1 MKVRLGYVAIALNLP
16 KVTSSST
23 VTYSRYSKINTEA
36 DKLNKLK
43 EVTRSNIYDLE
54 KILNYNIENQI
65 HFYRITSNLI
75 PLGTHPDVTF
85 DYRKYFKKDFEYI
98 GNIIR
103 KNNLRI
109 DSHPDQFNVI
119 NSIKEN
125 VVENTIKS
133 LKFQSQIFEDIN
145 YKQGKMV
152 IHIGSS
158 QGGKE
163 ESIERFINNLKYFP
177 NEVVSRLILEND
189 DKIFTA
195 QDVLNIC
202 KETKLPMV
210 LDIHHH
216 ICKNNGEEIKYIL
229 KDIFNTWNNEILP
242 PKIHFSSPREFEKDR
257 KHADFINAKDFL
269 DFIYLAKD
277 EVDRDFDVM
286 IEAKKKDLALKK
298 LVNDIKDLDENIKF
312 IDETTIEI

>member
-23 VTYSRYSKINTEA
+23 VTYSRYSKMNTEA

-75 PLGTHPDVTF
+75 PLGTHPEVTF

-145 YKQGKMV
+145 YKEGKMV

-163 ESIERFINNLKYFP
+163 ESIERFISNLKYFP

-189 DKIFTA
+189 DKVFTS

-216 ICKNNGEEIKYIL
+216 ICKNNEEEIKYIL
-229 KDIFNTWNNEILP
+229 KEIFNTWNNESLP

-269 DFIYLAKD
+269 NFIYLAKD
-277 EVDRDFDVM
+277 EVNRDFDVM